1 MFNLW
6 YNNMNL
12 SIFLIRMSKKVII
25 VEDEPI
31 LLKALN
37 IELLGAGFNVL
48 SATAGDSGLELI
60 TKEKPDA
67 VLLDLLLPKMNGFEI
82 LRRLQ
87 ENPQLKTIPV
97 IVLSNLGQKDE
108 QKKALGLGAVDYFI
122 KSNTNLDEVVEKLNH
137 FFDHT
142 S

>member
-1 MFNLW
+1 MA
-6 YNNMNL
+6 
-12 SIFLIRMSKKVII
+12 KKII
-25 VEDEPI
+25 VVEDEPI

-37 IELLGAGFNVL
+37 IELLSAGFEVL

-60 TKEKPDA
+60 SKEKPDA

-82 LRRLQ
+82 LRQLQ

-108 QKKALGLGAVDYFI
+108 QKKALGLGAIDYFI
-122 KSNTNLDEVVEKLNH
+122 KSNTNLDGVVEKLQH
-137 FFDHT
+137 LFGHV